1 MKKIYSSMLAFGVA
15 FGATAQ
21 VAQQSV
27 QQVKRNIQQ
36 QTVAL
41 EQPVSAPSVA
51 ATGDTIS
58 GLYYDMSD
66 QNNWMLSN
74 TSSPAYDWEFVSA
87 IPTNLTDLNYDAAL
101 NSETPTEFALVN
113 SDGQGTGTTQECI
126 LQLANPVD
134 LSGFGSVNLVWT
146 QYYRL
151 FTGDAHY
158 VEFSIDGGS
167 NWVSTQVNGAASAA
181 ASDNPEYATLNISG
195 AANAAS
201 VLIRFR
207 YTGAWGLWWALDD
220 VAFVE
225 GASDDLILNK
235 TFYGDVVGDWEYA
248 LTPVAQTVPVYLG
261 AVVTN
266 NGGNTATN
274 VICTYDITMGATS
287 VESGSFAIGSGT
299 IASAATDTGW
309 YDTGYTPS
317 TIGEY
322 VVSYSITSDATDQV
336 PANND
341 ASATF
346 ETSEFEWSHEREDL
360 WDGQYGG
367 YVVSATDQTALE
379 YSQGSVFYPV
389 VTADL
394 SAIKVSFGAATSAT
408 VQTPIALSVEVH
420 EIGASIQDIVNSEYQ
435 AVDISSTGWYT
446 FILDDPISL
455 AAGTGYILAVTTTG
469 GTDVMA
475 LDGWGVDEDF
485 GAANNGPFGTGGAV
499 NWYNGW
505 DYSSAIRG
513 VFNPDITGIEENADV
528 SGVTIY
534 PNPTTDILNINFV
547 SKENQNVTINVIGVD
562 GALVFSENLTTK
574 IGQAS
579 RTTVDFANLAKGIY
593 MVQLVGSNSSL
604 TQRVVVQ

>member
-1 MKKIYSSMLAFGVA
+1 MKKIYASMLAFGAV
-15 FGATAQ
+15 FGASAQ

-27 QQVKRNIQQ
+27 QLIKTKANNHTI
-36 QTVAL
+36 AL
-41 EQPVSAPSVA
+41 EQPVSTLSVA
-51 ATGDTIS
+51 ATGDTIN
-58 GLYYDMSD
+58 GLYYDFSTPA
-66 QNNWMLSN
+66 NWTFGN
-74 TSSPAYDWEFVSA
+74 VGGTSGSWVIGTAVPSGDFPISGIAS
-87 IPTNLTDLNYDAAL
+87 TTAA
-101 NSETPTEFALVN
+101 NGFALYD
-113 SDGQGTGTTQECI
+113 SDLICGSADDAFV
-126 LQLANPVD
+126 QLANPVD
-134 LSGFGSVNLVWT
+134 MTGQGSVVVT
-146 QYYRL
+146 FQEYYRK
-151 FTGDAHY
+151 FNDVTSVD
-158 VEFSIDGGS
+158 
-167 NWVSTQVNGAASAA
+167 VSTDGTNWTTYVVNAAVPNGVTTT
-181 ASDNPEYATLNISG
+181 NPAIVAVNISST
-195 AANAAS
+195 AANQAQ
-201 VLIRFR
+201 VWIRFR
-207 YTGAWGLWWALDD
+207 YMGACGYAWMVDD

-225 GASDDLILNK
+225 GASDDLILDK

-274 VICTYDITMGATS
+274 VICTYDITMGTTS